1 MGVALSAGYSLEQKG
16 NLAGNRFSGTE
27 YFTSLDASTSV
38 TVGTLVLTN
47 TRVNPGVQGTLD
59 IGTTTKPAAGING
72 NDITITSQP
81 GSDYSGGLGP
91 GLGGDSTLKGGTG
104 GLGDASVV
112 PSANGGDAYVE
123 GGPPGANLG
132 GGVGAK
138 GKVNIGLSDT
148 LSIVV
153 GTDVL
158 PSGSSLDIGSSASP
172 FDYGYFNDV
181 RMTGASG
188 SDLLWVTNGGGDIGA
203 AGPANAPANI
213 YATTLMKVGASTA
226 LKSDRLSITGAA
238 GDPGSQVAGDFWY
251 NTTSKK
257 LKYYDGTTAY
267 ELATSSAASNSTLV
281 DLATAT
287 AASLTTALSNYSVV
301 YVKGTSGSD
310 MTADVTIPAGRW
322 IVGVETALPEMK
334 FDASHKLIVNGYLY
348 NVQVTGAYSSR
359 SQHVITTDGGGILE
373 DVRAYTAG
381 NLASATYYGVYG
393 AFLRINNCQVY
404 NLNGVY
410 LTNYATYTRGNQS
423 ITNVYCNGTAGGF
436 STQGIYLGG
445 TYCYAANLYA
455 TNYTTGI
462 TAAGSSSTYTNL
474 NSYACKSGGVGVNLG
489 CSYSHV
495 FGVYSNSDV
504 GSYGVAMSAYS
515 MTVKDVVV
523 VGCTG
528 TGVYSGAMY
537 ECVVDGIS
545 VKNNTGVS
553 IYFTG
558 SGGTIYRSVF
568 SNFTVYNGTNIGLL
582 YNAIYECNLTNVRVY
597 YCRGTNIDGIE
608 FVVYG
613 GAVSNIAVYD
623 CSRYGMRINGC
634 SQVSF
639 SSLEAQAN
647 DNIGVYFVRG
657 NCYSASSIMSYGNG
671 GAGVYIDGTSC
682 YAVEIGDISAAYNTG
697 YGVQEAG
704 NATDG
709 CQICGLSG
717 RSNTSGRDNVPGANW
732 AISNNTG
739 S

>member
-27 YFTSLDASTSV
+27 YFTNLDASTNV
-38 TVGTLVLTN
+38 TVGTLTIGN
-47 TRVNPGVQGTLD
+47 TSINQGVQGTLD
-59 IGTTTKPAAGING
+59 IGTTTKPSAGING

-104 GLGDASVV
+104 GLGDGISV
-112 PSANGGDAYVE
+112 PSANGGDVYVE
-123 GGPPGANLG
+123 GGPAGANLG
-132 GGVGAK
+132 GGVGTN
-138 GKVNIGLSDT
+138 GKVNIGLNGTS
-148 LSIVV
+148 SIVM
-153 GTDVL
+153 GMDVL
-158 PSGSSLDIGSSASP
+158 PSGASLDIGSSASP

-181 RMTGASG
+181 RMMGASG
-188 SDLLWVTNGGGDIGA
+188 SDILWNTNGGGDIGA
-203 AGPANAPANI
+203 SGPANAPANI
-213 YATTLMKVGASTA
+213 FATTMIKAGASTA
-226 LKSDRLSITGAA
+226 LKSDRISITGAA
-238 GDPGSQVAGDFWY
+238 GDPGSQAAGDFWY

-257 LKYYDGTTAY
+257 LKYYDGATAY

-287 AASLTTALSNYSVV
+287 AASLTTALSNYSIV
-301 YVKGTSGSD
+301 YVKGTSGSS

-322 IVGVETALPEMK
+322 IVGVETVLPEMK
-334 FDASHKLIVNGYLY
+334 FDATHKLIVNGYLY

-359 SQHVITTDGGGILE
+359 NQHVITTGGGGILE
-373 DVRAYTAG
+373 DVRAYTDG
-381 NLASATYYGVYG
+381 NLASSTYYGIYG
-393 AFLRINNCQVY
+393 DFLRINNCQVY

-423 ITNVYCNGTAGGF
+423 ITNVYCNGTAGAQ

-445 TYCYAANLYA
+445 AYCYAANLYA
-455 TNYTTGI
+455 TNYTNGI
-462 TAAGSSSTYTNL
+462 SAAGSSSTYANL
-474 NSYACKSGGVGVNLG
+474 NSYACKSGGTGVSLG

-504 GSYGVAMSAYS
+504 GTYGVTLGAYS

-528 TGVYSGAMY
+528 TGVYSSTMY

-558 SGGTIYRSVF
+558 AGGTIYRSVF
-568 SNFTVYNGTNIGLL
+568 SNFTVYNGTNIGIL
-582 YNAIYECNLTNVRVY
+582 YNAIYDCNLTNARVH
-597 YCRGTNIDGIE
+597 YCRGTNVDGFEI
-608 FVVYG
+608 VAYG
-613 GAVSNIAVYD
+613 GAISNLAAYD

-634 SQVSF
+634 SVVSF
-639 SSLEAQAN
+639 SSLEAQTN
-647 DNIGVYFVRG
+647 DVIGIYFYRG
-657 NCYSASSIMSYGNG
+657 VAYSASGITSYGNT

-682 YAVEIGDISAAYNTG
+682 YAVAIGDISVGYNGG
-697 YGVQEAG
+697 YGLEESG

-717 RSNTSGRDNVPGANW
+717 RSNTSGRDRVPGTNW
-732 AISNNTG
+732 SISNNTG